1 MAGSEGSGPQRVGRA
16 GWTGVVPVA
25 LWVCL
30 TVPNLTEEGTG
41 PVARREGLTW
51 WGWCLT
57 DGETDAQRGR
67 VTLKGSPTQPGSFCL
82 LGQDPE
88 LCSCGGRED
97 QLISYFQMAWIL
109 C

>member
-1 MAGSEGSGPQRVGRA
+1 MGQG
-16 GWTGVVPVA
+16 GWEGVVPVA
-25 LWVCL
+25 LWLCL
-30 TVPNLTEEGTG
+30 IALSLTEEGTG
-41 PVARREGLTW
+41 PVARWEGLAW
-51 WGWCLT
+51 WVWCLT
-57 DGETDAQRGR
+57 DGETEAQRGR

-88 LCSCGGRED
+88 LRSSGGGED